1 MCDAWFGDCEPR
13 PRTFMSRNDVA
24 AGGIDFAF
32 VTEEITTPT
41 DWRLHEPEHIIA
53 VLRGGQPMSMEF
65 EFEGGLSGRTI
76 SRAGDIWIIPA
87 QQRHAALVEGSTTEF
102 CEMRIPTKLFG
113 DRPLETR
120 IRHRDPF
127 LVALIDRM
135 STAIGGDGVAGR
147 LLTESLASTIQLH
160 LTDRVGGGLDADKRS
175 HRKLTPAQQASLIE
189 FLEDGLDT
197 NISLETLANHA
208 SMAVNVFLTAFAE
221 AFGTTPHQ
229 FLLDRRIN
237 RAKTLLTMTTQ
248 SVTDIGHAV
257 GFSSP
262 SHFTTTF
269 KQRVGF
275 TPTAFRRIT
284 T

>member
-1 MCDAWFGDCEPR
+1 
-13 PRTFMSRNDVA
+13 MSRTDVA
-24 AGGIDFAF
+24 ASGIDFAF
-32 VTEEITTPT
+32 VTEEVNTPT
-41 DWRLHEPEHIIA
+41 DWRLREPEHIIA
-53 VLRGGQPMSMEF
+53 VLRGGWPMSMEF
-65 EFEGGLSGRTI
+65 EFERGPSGRTT

-87 QQRHAALVEGSTTEF
+87 QQRHAALVEGRTVEF
-102 CEMRIPTKLFG
+102 CEMRVPTRLFG

-120 IRHRDPF
+120 IGHRDPF

-135 STAIGGDGVAGR
+135 STAIGGDGVVSR
-147 LLTESLASTIQLH
+147 LLTESLATTLQLH
-160 LTDRVGGGLDADKRS
+160 LTDRVGGGVDVDKRS
-175 HRKLTPAQQASLIE
+175 YRELTPAQQASLTE
-189 FLEDGLDT
+189 FLDDGLDT
-197 NISLETLANHA
+197 NITLTALAEHV
-208 SMAVNVFLTAFAE
+208 SMAVNVFLAAFAK

-275 TPTAFRRIT
+275 PPTAFRRIT
-284 T
+284 TDS